1 MKERKLCSV
10 SIICYIL
17 NIQEPMEL
25 LEKIIKTIDIVKVTD
40 VKIYDMEKSS
50 PFFDYVVLATANER
64 QSNALISYLKESV
77 GMDQIRG
84 FEGKTGGWLLVD
96 LGEVIL
102 HLFSKEMREYYG
114 FDKRLMTL
122 KQIEI
127 KA

>member
-1 MKERKLCSV
+1 
-10 SIICYIL
+10 
-17 NIQEPMEL
+17 MEL
-25 LEKIIKTIDIVKVTD
+25 LEKIIKTIDIVKVSD

-50 PFFDYVVLATANER
+50 PFFDYVVVATANER
-64 QSNALISYLKESV
+64 QSIALITYLKESV
-77 GMDQIRG
+77 GTDQIRG

-96 LGEVIL
+96 LGDVVL

>member
-1 MKERKLCSV
+1 
-10 SIICYIL
+10 
-17 NIQEPMEL
+17 MEL

-40 VKIYDMEKSS
+40 VKVFDMEKSS

-64 QSNALISYLKESV
+64 QSNALIQYLKESV
-77 GMDQIRG
+77 GMNQIRG

-102 HLFSKEMREYYG
+102 HLFSKEMRDYYG
-114 FDKRLMTL
+114 FDKRLMSL
-122 KQIEI
+122 KQVDI

>member
-1 MKERKLCSV
+1 
-10 SIICYIL
+10 
-17 NIQEPMEL
+17 MEL

-40 VKIYDMEKSS
+40 VKVFDMEKSS

-64 QSNALISYLKESV
+64 QSNALIQYLKESV

-102 HLFSKEMREYYG
+102 HLFSKEMRDYYG
-114 FDKRLMTL
+114 FDKRLMSL
-122 KQIEI
+122 KQVDI

>member
-1 MKERKLCSV
+1 
-10 SIICYIL
+10 
-17 NIQEPMEL
+17 MEL
-25 LEKIIKTIDIVKVTD
+25 LEKIIKTIDIVKVAD
-40 VKIYDMEKSS
+40 VKVFDMEKSS

-64 QSNALISYLKESV
+64 QSNALIQYLKESV

-102 HLFSKEMREYYG
+102 HLFSKEMRDYYG
-114 FDKRLMTL
+114 FDKRLMSL
-122 KQIEI
+122 KQVDI